1 VTALAVAHSKDRT
14 NPYVDGTLSA
24 KVKLTADANTH
35 YFVAMQSGGAA
46 KYGDSVYYNV
56 TLNNLTSGSAG
67 LAMPETDSSISFAQ
81 DDVLA
86 GHSSLRDASPAFAGS
101 VPDPLEKLPAE
112 SAAGYLA
119 SL

>member
-56 TLNNLTSGSAG
+56 TLNNLTSGSAA
-67 LAMPETDSSISFAQ
+67 LAMPETDSLGISDAMSFGRY
-81 DDVLA
+81 DVDTLA
-86 GHSSLRDASPAFAGS
+86 DASASSLSELDDKSAGQLLS
-101 VPDPLEKLPAE
+101 M
-112 SAAGYLA
+112 LA
-119 SL
+119 